1 MFFRA
6 VEHLQ
11 RQYEISSW
19 TDPAD
24 FLTQLARHK
33 GKLMPNGEPDLNTV
47 AKIMINDWQRGKLP
61 FFVAPPRAEGA
72 EGDEEEDDE
81 EDAEEEGEGEGEQDN
96 EEDEEDDQ
104 EEGDDDEEE
113 EEGEEMDE
121 EEDDGEEEDEEEDA

>member
-81 EDAEEEGEGEGEQDN
+81 EEDAEEEGEGEGEQDS

-104 EEGDDDEEE
+104 EEDDDDEEE
-113 EEGEEMDE
+113 DEGEEMDE
-121 EEDDGEEEDEEEDA
+121 EEEEENEEEDA